1 MSMPEMTPRPSGV
14 IPVMTGGVVRGL
26 KERVAKGEDGS
37 RSEVACNAPRSQGA
51 AGEDPATRARPRG
64 RPSSHVSLGNAAVLA
79 ERRRTIA
86 EIFGTVLTRS
96 EREIVEFIRKL
107 TDEDT
112 PSLTPDMKRKLKK
125 VFA

>member
-1 MSMPEMTPRPSGV
+1 
-14 IPVMTGGVVRGL
+14 
-26 KERVAKGEDGS
+26 
-37 RSEVACNAPRSQGA
+37 
-51 AGEDPATRARPRG
+51 
-64 RPSSHVSLGNAAVLA
+64 LA

-112 PSLTPDMKRKLKK
+112 PSLTPDMKRKLKE